1 MSTDQQRL
9 AGRAGIVTGA
19 SRGLGRATALLL
31 AARGADVVA
40 CGRDEA
46 ALAETASLA
55 DGLPGRVLAQRCD
68 VTHEPDVVAAVE
80 RCERE
85 LGPLRYVV
93 ANAGHQVERRLHE
106 TTNDDWAAVEAVNA
120 RGVFWCCKHAIGAML
135 EHRLGGSIVVVA
147 SAVSLTADP
156 NLAAYTSSKH
166 AALGIVRAVATDRGY
181 AAAGIRANAVCP
193 GDMETPMVRQYLD
206 SHDDPELARREIESA
221 YPVERIAAPEE
232 VAAVIAFLVS
242 DDASFMTGAPVAV
255 DGGILSTLYTHG

>member
-1 MSTDQQRL
+1 MI

-19 SRGLGRATALLL
+19 SRGLGRATALVL

-46 ALAETASLA
+46 ALAQTASLA
-55 DGLPGRVLAQRCD
+55 DGLTGRVLAQRCD
-68 VTHEPDVVAAVE
+68 VTNEPDVVAAVE

-85 LGPLRYVV
+85 LGALRYVV

-120 RGVFWCCKHAIGAML
+120 RGVFWCCKHAIEAML
-135 EHRLGGSIVVVA
+135 EHRRGGSIVVVA

-193 GDMETPMVRQYLD
+193 GDMDTPMVRRYFD
-206 SHDDPELARREIESA
+206 SHDDPERARREIESA

-242 DDASFMTGAPVAV
+242 DDASFMTGAPVPV

>member
-1 MSTDQQRL
+1 MI

-19 SRGLGRATALLL
+19 SRGLGRATALVL

-40 CGRDEA
+40 CARDQV

-55 DGLPGRVLAQRCD
+55 DGLPGRVVTQPCD
-68 VTHEPDVVAAVE
+68 VTVEGEVVAAVE
-80 RCERE
+80 RCERD

-106 TTNDDWAAVEAVNA
+106 TTNEDWAAVEAVNA
-120 RGVFWCCKHAIGAML
+120 RGVFWCAKHSIEAML
-135 EHRLGGSIVVVA
+135 EHGLGGSIVVVA

-166 AALGIVRAVATDRGY
+166 AALGIVRAIAADRGY
-181 AAAGIRANAVCP
+181 AAGGIRANAVCP
-193 GDMETPMVRQYLD
+193 GDMETPMVRRYLD
-206 SHDDPELARREIESA
+206 SHDDPERARREIERV

-242 DDASFMTGAPVAV
+242 DDASFMTGAPVPV
-255 DGGILSTLYTHG
+255 DGGILSSLYTHA

>member
-1 MSTDQQRL
+1 MI

-19 SRGLGRATALLL
+19 SRGLGRATALVL

-40 CGRDEA
+40 CARDDE

-55 DGLPGRVLAQRCD
+55 DGLPGRVVTQRCD
-68 VTHEPDVVAAVE
+68 VTVEGEVMAAVE
-80 RCERE
+80 RCERD

-106 TTNDDWAAVEAVNA
+106 TSNADWAAVEAVNA
-120 RGVFWCCKHAIGAML
+120 RGVFWCAKHAIEAML
-135 EHRLGGSIVVVA
+135 EHGLGGSIVVVA

-166 AALGIVRAVATDRGY
+166 AALGIVRAVAADRGY

-206 SHDDPELARREIESA
+206 SHDDPARARREIESA

-232 VAAVIAFLVS
+232 VATVIAFLVS
-242 DDASFMTGAPVAV
+242 DDASFMTGAPVPV
-255 DGGILSTLYTHG
+255 DGGILSTLYTHA